1 MVKTKE
7 MTFIG
12 DILASEEEYLAGQGT
27 FVDAE
32 GNIKASV
39 IGKAIKNDE
48 KKEISVEGKIVFP
61 KKGDFAIAIVNDVK
75 DKVILTSVLDI
86 FDEKQKKKILKK
98 SGIIFIQN
106 LSTSFL
112 ENARQAIRIGDV
124 IKTQIIDEDDTAYIL
139 TMKEPGCGVILAKC
153 SKCRNSMYIKGKDR
167 NLRDGS
173 LMQCSN
179 CKNLETRRTARDYV
193 FKGDKNEN

>member
-1 MVKTKE
+1 MV
-7 MTFIG
+7 FIG
-12 DILASEEEYLAGQGT
+12 DILASEEEYLAGPGT

-39 IGKAIKNDE
+39 IGKVLQNDE
-48 KKEISVEGKIVFP
+48 KKEISVEGKILYP
-61 KKGDFAIAIVNDVK
+61 QKGDFAIAIVNDVK
-75 DKVILTSVLDI
+75 DKVILTTILEI
-86 FDEKQKKKILKK
+86 FYENKKKKILKK

-112 ENARQAIRIGDV
+112 ENARQAIRVGDV
-124 IKTQIIDEDDTAYIL
+124 IKTIIMDEDDTAYIL

-153 SKCRNSMYIKGKDR
+153 SKCRGNMYIKGKDR
-167 NLRDGS
+167 NMRDGS

-179 CKNLETRRTARDYV
+179 CKNLETRRTTRDYMFRGV
-193 FKGDKNEN
+193 TNEN